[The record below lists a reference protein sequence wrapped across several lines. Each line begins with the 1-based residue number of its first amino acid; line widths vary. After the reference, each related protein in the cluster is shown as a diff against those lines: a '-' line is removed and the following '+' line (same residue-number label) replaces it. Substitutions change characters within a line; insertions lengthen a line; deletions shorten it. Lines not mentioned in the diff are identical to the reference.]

1 MKVVTSRICSFF
13 CGAIPYHK
21 IKVLEYSTMNRR
33 WHWRQVLDAEMR
45 HWSALPYDQL
55 IARLSNA
62 DVYEVKHDSRTY
74 QVEIE
79 VLENTENYVHVVL
92 SVDDGSLPASIWPAT
107 DSFICT
113 KLNLSD

>member
-21 IKVLEYSTMNRR
+21 IKVSEYSTMNRR
-33 WHWRQVLDAEMR
+33 WHWREVLDAEMR

-55 IARLSNA
+55 MARLSNA

-107 DSFICT
+107 DSFICI
-113 KLNLSD
+113 KPNLSD